1 MNPFKVLLL
10 EDAVHDAE
18 LIEYELCKARIP
30 VIVERVENRESFIRA
45 LNEFLPDLILADYRL
60 PSFDGATALA
70 LTQEI
75 CPEVPFIFVSGVM
88 SEEMAKNGLKS
99 GAQGFVFKGDLGSLA
114 SEVKSSLSEISRRGP
129 GNLSRIFAGSLIACL
144 DLDHCILEFEAG
156 AERLTGWRRHEV
168 LGKDAVEL
176 LVPPAK
182 RAGLRSKL
190 TALLSGKPVRPFNLT
205 LLLRRGGQRLFRL
218 NLSLLHNLT
227 NQPAGIMVV
236 GRKVAEGQEPKGAS
250 ETPEKRPPLG
260 RRDFGRA

>member
-10 EDAVHDAE
+10 EDADHDAE
-18 LIEYELCKARIP
+18 LIKYELCKARIP
-30 VIVERVENRESFIRA
+30 VIIERVENRESFIRA

-60 PSFDGATALA
+60 PTFDGATALA

-88 SEEMAKNGLKS
+88 SEEMAQVGLKS
-99 GAQGFVFKGDLGSLA
+99 GAKGFVFKDDLGSLA
-114 SEVKSSLSEISRRGP
+114 SEVKSSLTEINRRRP
-129 GNLSRIFAGSLIACL
+129 GNLSQLFAGSLIACL
-144 DLDHCILEFEAG
+144 SPDHCIVEFEGG

-168 LGKDAVEL
+168 LGRDAVEL
-176 LVPPAK
+176 LVPPPKRPWLRAK
-182 RAGLRSKL
+182 FSE
-190 TALLSGKPVRPFNLT
+190 LLSGKPVKPFNLK

-218 NLSLLHNLT
+218 SLALLHNLT

-236 GRKVAEGQEPKGAS
+236 GQKVAEGQEPRGTP